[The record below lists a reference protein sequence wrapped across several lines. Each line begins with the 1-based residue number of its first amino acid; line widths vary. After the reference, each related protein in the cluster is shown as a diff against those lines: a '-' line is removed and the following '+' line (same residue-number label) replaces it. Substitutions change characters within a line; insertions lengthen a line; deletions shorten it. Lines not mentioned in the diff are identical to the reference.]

1 MDPPFMVEQDTKPLG
16 QMRRSFLPEDV
27 ASQQYNHDVKIPLP
41 QAKYFPPRL
50 SMRGI
55 PLKAYGT
62 LSNDTPSSAP
72 EVHLSEPRYLLQDVS
87 YDDKRFKNYYGYAIQ
102 LLQALNPAGGS
113 MIGLPNANQ
122 SLMNGQMPG
131 SVASGPGSIG
141 LSTGMAGININV
153 NGIAN
158 MQMVPGMVGSGLG
171 PGLGRSGAQNC
182 AQNDSSTPSASNS
195 QPMGSGVGAMPL
207 PIHGNVYSGLLMQH
221 GLFASVPTSVG
232 TLGAGLAT
240 DGDSTMTSTPM
251 SMNGM
256 VPHPQQ
262 QSSFPGKLE
271 ELNGPVSPILP
282 AQMLQIKEDEQRKTE
297 AENQI
302 QSKCS
307 RCQKEFKQSL
317 IVSKDLFL
325 GKLGAEPKIFKL
337 CDHCRDLQRERL
349 RRWQKKAKEKQGVCR
364 RCGYVIPVEQQK
376 YVLCPQC
383 RRNLRMRK
391 ASRAAQGKCVHC
403 SGPINLLI
411 VGEDADGN
419 GRSQSVV
426 GATYKLCQRC
436 RENDKIRRTNLER
449 MGNCNRCAKALP
461 TEEQGCHKVCLKC
474 RQKKKKIGSVSLH
487 SGFPG
492 VPSMVAIDGMQG
504 VPQKN
509 VVPMNY
515 VPVDQSLMVGSTS
528 VSLMVVGGHMSQQ
541 ENVPPYTQVI
551 SLLDMYKAQL
561 E

>member
-1 MDPPFMVEQDTKPLG
+1 
-16 QMRRSFLPEDV
+16 MRRSFLPEDA
-27 ASQQYNHDVKIPLP
+27 ASQQYNHDVKIPFP

-62 LSNDTPSSAP
+62 LSNDAPSSAP
-72 EVHLSEPRYLLQDVS
+72 EVHLSDPRFLLQDVS

-102 LLQALNPAGGS
+102 LLLALNPAGGG
-113 MIGLPNANQ
+113 MIGMPNPNHA
-122 SLMNGQMPG
+122 
-131 SVASGPGSIG
+131 
-141 LSTGMAGININV
+141 
-153 NGIAN
+153 
-158 MQMVPGMVGSGLG
+158 
-171 PGLGRSGAQNC
+171 
-182 AQNDSSTPSASNS
+182 
-195 QPMGSGVGAMPL
+195 
-207 PIHGNVYSGLLMQH
+207 
-221 GLFASVPTSVG
+221 
-232 TLGAGLAT
+232 
-240 DGDSTMTSTPM
+240 MTSAPM

-256 VPHPQQ
+256 VPHPHQ

-271 ELNGPVSPILP
+271 EFNGLVSPILP

-307 RCQKEFKQSL
+307 RCQKEFTQSL
-317 IVSKDLFL
+317 MVSKDLFL
-325 GKLGAEPKIFKL
+325 GKFGAEPKIFKL

-349 RRWQKKAKEKQGVCR
+349 RRWQKKAKEKQGACR
-364 RCGYVIPVEQQK
+364 RCGHVIPIEQQK

-391 ASRAAQGKCVHC
+391 ANRAAQGKCVHC
-403 SGPINLLI
+403 SGPINFLI
-411 VGEDADGN
+411 VGEDADEN
-419 GRSQSVV
+419 GRSPSVV

-449 MGNCNRCAKALP
+449 MGNCNRCAKALS

-541 ENVPPYTQVI
+541 EYVPPYTQVI

-561 E
+561 AQYQMQPQQDQPAQGQYLLQRPQLNR